1 MRRSPLASLSS
12 LCLPFALPVAA
23 VFVYACSASSAT
35 SGFDTDGGGD
45 GGSGA
50 DGSSSSDGGAND
62 DAISLG
68 DSALSETGT
77 PGKTILY
84 AHTNRTL
91 FSVDAKDP
99 LLALTKIGD
108 FDCTGDAGTVSSLTD
123 IAVDKDGKLYG
134 VSPKT
139 IFLDMT
145 VNASSVGCTGK
156 GVQLPAAGNFY
167 GASFAPA
174 GTVDPNAESLVI
186 ASSEGLVFKVDTTSG
201 ALTPLG
207 TLGTVPADDGRGHTY
222 AAANVGK
229 AWELSGDIVFLSN
242 NGSPVGFAT
251 VRDCPNPDAG
261 STTNCD
267 KTDTLIEID
276 MSKLKPNNTGS
287 VLKSVRGLI
296 VKAASCNDAAH
307 TGYGSTFG
315 IVAYQGDIIGYA
327 RERSGT
333 TELSLTV
340 RINNNDGTAC
350 LVADN
355 TALAPG
361 GWAGAGVTTTAPVIV
376 PPPR

>member
-1 MRRSPLASLSS
+1 M
-12 LCLPFALPVAA
+12 AA
-23 VFVYACSASSAT
+23 MFVYACSSSSST
-35 SGFDTDGGGD
+35 NIGFDTDGGGT
-45 GGSGA
+45 G
-50 DGSSSSDGGAND
+50 DGSSPFTDGGAHD

-68 DSALSETGT
+68 DVGFTETGT

-108 FDCTGDAGTVSSLTD
+108 FDCTGSGAGQVNSLTD
-123 IAVDKDGKLYG
+123 LAVDKDGKLYG
-134 VSPKT
+134 ISPKE

-145 VNASSVGCTGK
+145 LNASSVGCIGK
-156 GVQLPAAGNFY
+156 GVQLPASGNFY

-174 GTVDPNAESLVI
+174 GTVDANDEALVI
-186 ASSEGLVFKVDTTSG
+186 ASSEGLVFKADTTSG

-207 TLGTVPADDGRGHTY
+207 TLGTVPPDDGNGHTY
-222 AAANVGK
+222 PAANVGK
-229 AWELSGDIVFLSN
+229 AWELSGDIVFLAN
-242 NGSPVGFAT
+242 GGSPVGFAT
-251 VRDCPNPDAG
+251 VRDCPSPDAG
-261 STTNCD
+261 STTNCN
-267 KTDTLIEID
+267 KTDTLVEID
-276 MSKLKPNNTGS
+276 MTKLKPNNAGS
-287 VLKSVRGLI
+287 IIKSVRGQI
-296 VKAASCNDAAH
+296 VKAAGCNDAAH

-327 RERSGT
+327 REKSGT
-333 TELSLTV
+333 TELALTV
-340 RINNNDGTAC
+340 RINNSNGTAC

-355 TALAPG
+355 TALATG